1 MFLCYNNNGENMNK
15 RVKKRRLKKGP
26 IIVLTVI
33 VIICFI
39 LIKNFFLKKD
49 FVIILQNSEANYGEE
64 YTPKFTASYKGN
76 PVTSKVT
83 YDNQIDTTKMG
94 NQKIVFTYTTN
105 GKTIQSIKTIK
116 VTDLK
121 APELTLKRGEHIR
134 VLKDS
139 EFKEPGYKAIDN
151 YDGELTSKVSVSG
164 KVNTSKEGD
173 YELTY
178 KVKDSHKNETKVTRV
193 VTVTSDSPINLS
205 IEDFTL
211 DGYFDDVIL
220 KETEDYGE
228 EYTDEFVFAGDS
240 IALYYVIN
248 DAIGGRRLW
257 HQISINP
264 ETAQTNPIYIN
275 HIDTEKTFVENL
287 KEKKPEKMIFT
298 LGTNGAIMSTDYF
311 IECYRELLIQMQEA
325 SPDTL
330 LIVQSIPPV
339 DSSYDENEKGISNK
353 KINELNY
360 YLAEVC
366 SELSIPFLNSAEALK
381 GSDGA
386 LKKEYSIDDGIHPSE
401 AGTEVMMNYM
411 RTHAYTGQ

>member
-1 MFLCYNNNGENMNK
+1 MNK
-15 RVKKRRLKKGP
+15 RVKRRRLKKGP
-26 IIVLTVI
+26 IIVVVI
-33 VIICFI
+33 VFVSVL
-39 LIKNFFLKKD
+39 LIKKMFFKTD
-49 FVIILQNSEANYGEE
+49 FVITLQNPEANYGEE
-64 YTPKFTASYKGN
+64 YTPKFTASYKGK
-76 PVTSKVT
+76 PITSKVT
-83 YDNQIDTTKMG
+83 YDNQIDTSIMG
-94 NQKIVFTYTTN
+94 NQKMVFTYSTN
-105 GKTIQSIKTIK
+105 GKTVQRVKTIK
-116 VTDLK
+116 VTDIEK
-121 APELTLKRGEHIR
+121 PIITLKRGEHIK

-139 EFKEPGYKAIDN
+139 EFKEPGYEVFDN
-151 YDGELTSKVSVSG
+151 YDGELTSKVSISG
-164 KVNTSKEGD
+164 KVNTKKEGD
-173 YELTY
+173 YELVY
-178 KVKDSHKNETKVTRV
+178 KVKDSHKNEAKVTRT
-193 VTVTSDSPINLS
+193 VTVTSDSPLNLS

-211 DGYFDDVIL
+211 DGYFTDVIL
-220 KETEDYGE
+220 EETEDAGE
-228 EYTDEFVFAGDS
+228 EYTDEFIFAGDS

-311 IECYRELLIQMQEA
+311 IECYRELLEQMQEA

-353 KINELNY
+353 KINEMNY

-386 LKKEYSIDDGIHPSE
+386 LKKEYSIDDGIYPSE

-411 RTHAYTGQ
+411 RTHAYNGQ